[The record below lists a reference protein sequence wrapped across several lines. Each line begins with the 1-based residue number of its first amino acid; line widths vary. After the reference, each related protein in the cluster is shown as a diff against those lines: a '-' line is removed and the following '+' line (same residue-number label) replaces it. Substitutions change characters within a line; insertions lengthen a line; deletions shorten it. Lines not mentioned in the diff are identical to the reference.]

1 MENEYEKHGIKMS
14 KEIQA
19 VKKLDLC
26 PSCKSQL
33 NTMRTDKDR
42 IERRCPTC
50 NIIVVDTIKN
60 EDK

>member
-1 MENEYEKHGIKMS
+1 MS
-14 KEIQA
+14 KEIQS

-26 PSCKSQL
+26 PSCKTQL
-33 NTMRTDKDR
+33 STMRTDKDR
-42 IERRCPTC
+42 VERRCPTC